1 MKLSERLGAVESEDA
16 AEATKAAKAAKAAT
30 NPVRPRATPAPE
42 AAPEPAERPT
52 RPTRPT
58 PAGPTPRSERHEPAP
73 KDGAPPAERSTRKRS
88 NVGWEVT
95 KKRVR
100 DLVLADL
107 GPRLTGSKRVGPEL
121 DKEVKAAL
129 DRALQREDV
138 RISPVERSKFV
149 AEVLSDILGYGPLD
163 APLADPTVTE
173 IMCNAYNQIWVER
186 RGVIEPTDLAFTD
199 DGQYRQVID
208 KIVTAVGRRVD
219 ESSPMVDARLPDG
232 SRVNAVVPPLALN
245 GAVLTIRK
253 FAEDPYT
260 VADLIN
266 FGSMTMDL
274 ALFLEAAV
282 RGKLNVLVS
291 GGTGTGKTTT
301 LNVLSSF
308 SPERER
314 IVTIEDAAELQLQQ
328 PHVVRLE
335 SRPANSEGK
344 GEVRIRDLVR
354 NALRMRPD
362 RIVVGEVRGGEA
374 LDMLQAMNTGHAG
387 SITTVHANTAR
398 DALSRLETMVLMA
411 GFDLPMR
418 AIREQI
424 ASAINVIV
432 QLERASDG
440 TRRIISVEEVQ
451 GLEGDIIL
459 LQQLFRFVPR
469 TSVDGRQVGEI
480 EAAGLRPKFLDALV
494 HSGVDLPA
502 SVFQAPVRA
511 REVRPKTR
519 SVPSVA
525 ELIARSGGPVPGAR
539 R

>member
-1 MKLSERLGAVESEDA
+1 MKLSERLGAVESAEAEKSKPKPAPAA
-16 AEATKAAKAAKAAT
+16 AEKQAAAPGRE
-30 NPVRPRATPAPE
+30 PVPKPAQKE
-42 AAPEPAERPT
+42 AAPR
-52 RPTRPT
+52 
-58 PAGPTPRSERHEPAP
+58 PAP
-73 KDGAPPAERSTRKRS
+73 ARAKRS
-88 NVGWEVT
+88 NAGWEGT

-107 GPRLTGSKRVGPEL
+107 GPKLTGPKRQGDEL
-121 DKEVKAAL
+121 EKEVKGAL

-163 APLADPTVTE
+163 GPLADPTVTE

-274 ALFLEAAV
+274 ALFLEATV

-308 SPERER
+308 IPERER

-328 PHVVRLE
+328 PHIVRLE
-335 SRPANSEGK
+335 SRPPNSEGR

-398 DALSRLETMVLMA
+398 DALARLETMVLMA
-411 GFDLPMR
+411 GFDLPVR
-418 AIREQI
+418 AIREQV

-451 GLEGDIIL
+451 GMEGDVIL
-459 LQQLFRFVPR
+459 LQQLFRYVPR
-469 TSVDGRQVGEI
+469 ISSDGREIGEI

-502 SVFQAPVRA
+502 SVFQAPVRP
-511 REVRPKTR
+511 REVRSKTR

-525 ELIARSGGPVPGAR
+525 ELIARSGGPVGGGGR

>member
-1 MKLSERLGAVESEDA
+1 VKLSERLGAVESEA
-16 AEATKAAKAAKAAT
+16 QKAAAPAAKPKPTAA
-30 NPVRPRATPAPE
+30 
-42 AAPEPAERPT
+42 
-52 RPTRPT
+52 
-58 PAGPTPRSERHEPAP
+58 
-73 KDGAPPAERSTRKRS
+73 APPARPARPETAEESAEKPTRTAKRV
-88 NVGWEVT
+88 NAGREGN

-100 DLVLADL
+100 ELVLADL
-107 GPRLTGSKRVGPEL
+107 GPRLTGAKRVGIEL
-121 DKEVKAAL
+121 EKEVKAAL
-129 DRALQREDV
+129 DRALAREDV

-173 IMCNAYNQIWVER
+173 VMCNAFNQIWVER
-186 RGVIEPTDLAFTD
+186 RGVIEPTDLSFTD
-199 DGQYRQVID
+199 DAQYRQVID
-208 KIVTAVGRRVD
+208 KIVSAVGRRVD

-232 SRVNAVVPPLALN
+232 SRVNAIIPPLSLN
-245 GAVLTIRK
+245 GPTLTIRK

-274 ALFLEAAV
+274 ALFLEACV

-308 SPERER
+308 IPERER

-335 SRPANSEGK
+335 SRPANAEGR

-362 RIVVGEVRGGEA
+362 RIVVGECRGGEA

-387 SITTVHANTAR
+387 SITTVHANSAR
-398 DALSRLETMVLMA
+398 DALARLETMVLMA
-411 GFDLPMR
+411 GFDLPVR

-440 TRRIISVEEVQ
+440 VRRIVSVEELQ

-469 TSVDGRQVGEI
+469 MSSDGREVGEI
-480 EAAGLRPKFLDALV
+480 EAAGLRPKALDTLV

-502 SVFQAPVRA
+502 SCFQAPVRP

-519 SVPSVA
+519 AVPSVA
-525 ELIARSGGPVPGAR
+525 ELINRSGGPVAGR

>member
-1 MKLSERLGAVESEDA
+1 VKLSERLGVVESEQA
-16 AEATKAAKAAKAAT
+16 AEAAAKAAT
-30 NPVRPRATPAPE
+30 AAKPAPRR
-42 AAPEPAERPT
+42 A
-52 RPTRPT
+52 
-58 PAGPTPRSERHEPAP
+58 
-73 KDGAPPAERSTRKRS
+73 APPAEAPPERAPRRVRPGSAAPAAAAPETPAVPKQRSESAQAAERSARKRS
-88 NVGWEVT
+88 NVGWEVN
-95 KKRVR
+95 KKQVR

-107 GPRLTGSKRVGPEL
+107 GPRLSGSKRIGSEL
-121 DKEVKAAL
+121 EKEVKAAL

-186 RGVIEPTDLAFTD
+186 KGVIEPTDLAFTD

-308 SPERER
+308 IPERER

-335 SRPANSEGK
+335 SRPANSEGR

-469 TSVDGRQVGEI
+469 MSVDGRQVGEI

-502 SVFQAPVRA
+502 SVFQAPVRT

-525 ELIARSGGPVPGAR
+525 ELIARSGGPVPGGR